1 MLFYTG
7 EKPVHTK
14 RPYDR
19 IREAVQSK
27 KKQTH
32 FYTNSWILQST
43 GFTSEVL
50 NPFCYNMI
58 AVLVW
63 WHVYT
68 MENFAKVKVTRKS
81 FFTILL
87 EVKINVVLVKL
98 FSYLSHP
105 KTLKPDLL
113 RKSLPPK
120 PKHRNLEFQADC
132 KYWNYFKQPGSGDKH
147 YNSSTRLWTDA

>member
-1 MLFYTG
+1 
-7 EKPVHTK
+7 
-14 RPYDR
+14 
-19 IREAVQSK
+19 
-27 KKQTH
+27 
-32 FYTNSWILQST
+32 
-43 GFTSEVL
+43 
-50 NPFCYNMI
+50 
-58 AVLVW
+58 
-63 WHVYT
+63 

-132 KYWNYFKQPGSGDKH
+132 KY
-147 YNSSTRLWTDA
+147 